1 MVYDDNKKADGHRK
15 CSMFSRI
22 LTIILA
28 LIIAGGFGYVA
39 LNWSD
44 LSNDGKICSEN
55 GKCVTIVPGKTT
67 DVKKAS

>member
-1 MVYDDNKKADGHRK
+1 MADDNGRKDDGHRK
-15 CSMFSRI
+15 GSMVSRI

-28 LIIAGGFGYVA
+28 LIIAGGVGYAA

-55 GKCVTIVPGKTT
+55 GKCVTIAPGKTT
-67 DVKKAS
+67 DVKKAG

>member
-1 MVYDDNKKADGHRK
+1 MVDNDNKKTDGHRK
-15 CSMFSRI
+15 GSMVSRI

-28 LIIAGGFGYVA
+28 LIIAGGVGYAA

-55 GKCVTIVPGKTT
+55 GKCVTIAPGKTT